1 MKPRTAV
8 LMVGIDRRFGPVT
21 ALDRVGLEVTEG
33 EVHAVLGE
41 NGAGKSTLMRIL
53 AGLDRPDAGE
63 VVVGGDR
70 VSRFDPL
77 AARGHG
83 VAIVQ
88 QHFTLVPTLTAAD
101 NLSLARPVGRMR
113 PRRADAEAR
122 LAALCERFGLEV
134 RPGIVAGD
142 LSVGE
147 QQRLEVLR
155 ALDADP
161 RVLVLDEP
169 TALLTD
175 AEAAHLLGVCR
186 RLADE
191 GRSVVIVTHRMAEV
205 AAGADRV
212 TVLRGACTVLAGE
225 PVGER
230 TKSEL
235 AALMV
240 GPGAAAA
247 PTPRDPVLSPT
258 SRALARDPG
267 DRTVRVRVEGVSS
280 GRLEGATFQIDAGQV
295 LGIAGVDGNGQ
306 AELEAVLAG
315 RASYSGSVEV
325 DGEALA
331 LRSPG
336 DRIAAGIAYVTS
348 DRYRFGLVR
357 ALDLADNLLLGRMP
371 AWLPGRHRRQAAASP
386 KLADWDVRAHGPGT
400 IAGTLSGG
408 NAQKVVLAR
417 EMDGDVRFVLAC
429 HPTRGLDPEAAGTV
443 ARRVLERAT
452 SGAAVLWMGAELDEL
467 FDVSDEVLVMAG
479 GRLVGPFRPP
489 YDRSEIG
496 LAMSGETAAP
506 GESTSRVD
514 AP

>member
-1 MKPRTAV
+1 
-8 LMVGIDRRFGPVT
+8 MVGVDRRFGPVT
-21 ALDRVGLEVTEG
+21 ALEGASLEVDEG

-53 AGLDRPDAGE
+53 AGLDRPDEGE
-63 VVVGGDR
+63 VVVGDEQ
-70 VSRFDPL
+70 VQRFDPL
-77 AARGHG
+77 AARGYG

-101 NLSLARPVGRMR
+101 NLSLARPLSRMR
-113 PRRADAEAR
+113 PRRAEAEAR
-122 LAALCERFGLEV
+122 LAELCERFGLDV
-134 RPGIVAGD
+134 RPGVVAGD

-175 AEAAHLLGVCR
+175 AEASHLLGVCR
-186 RLADE
+186 RLADD

-212 TVLRGACTVLAGE
+212 TVLRGGCTVLAGD

-230 TKSEL
+230 TKSQL

-240 GPGAAAA
+240 GPGATD
-247 PTPRDPVLSPT
+247 PSPSPVLVPE
-258 SRALARDPG
+258 SRHPRRDLGTGTEGEP
-267 DRTVRVRVEGVSS
+267 VRLRVADVSS
-280 GRLEGATFQIDAGQV
+280 GRLEGATFDVAAGQV
-295 LGIAGVDGNGQ
+295 VGIAGVDGNGQ

-315 RASYSGSVEV
+315 RAGYRGVVEIE
-325 DGEALA
+325 GEPLA
-331 LRSPG
+331 LRSPS

-371 AWLPGRHRRQAAASP
+371 VWLPGRRSRHEAAAP
-386 KLADWDVRAHGPGT
+386 RLADWDVRAHGPGT

-417 EMDGDVRFVLAC
+417 EMDGDVRVVLAC
-429 HPTRGLDPEAAGTV
+429 HPTRGLDPEAAATV
-443 ARRVLERAT
+443 ARRVLERAAE
-452 SGAAVLWMGAELDEL
+452 GAGVVWIGAELDEL
-467 FDVSDEVLVMAG
+467 FEVSSVLYVMSG
-479 GRLVGPFRPP
+479 GRLVGPFAPP
-489 YDRSEIG
+489 YDRAEIG
-496 LAMSGETAAP
+496 LVMSGEAAELA
-506 GESTSRVD
+506 GAT
-514 AP
+514 